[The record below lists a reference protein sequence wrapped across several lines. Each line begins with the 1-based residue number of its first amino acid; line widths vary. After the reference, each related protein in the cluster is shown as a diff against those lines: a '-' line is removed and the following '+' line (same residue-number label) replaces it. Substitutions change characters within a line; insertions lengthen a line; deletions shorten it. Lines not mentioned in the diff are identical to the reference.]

1 MRGNP
6 LLQNFIH
13 LIEVLKGNPLS
24 LPVFVVLYALACFLV
39 PVSLFPVAG
48 GVLFGFRAG
57 MVINLGAVLLGA
69 TGPFF
74 IARRLGQH
82 TLTRFF
88 SRWHNR
94 DAAARLRNPSPWGFI
109 VIRLLGFPPFIVTNY
124 LAGLSHMR
132 YRRFLW
138 TSAVGLIPWT
148 FVMTFFADT
157 FWTVLNEAGMGG
169 FRKAV
174 MNHARPLVWGALLV
188 AVVMAA
194 GFLLNRRSKG
204 KSVTPEVQN

>member
-1 MRGNP
+1 M
-6 LLQNFIH
+6 LHNFIH
-13 LIEVLKGNPLS
+13 LIEALKGNPLS
-24 LPVFVVLYALACFLV
+24 LPVFVVLYAAACFV
-39 PVSLFPVAG
+39 IPVSLFPVAG

-57 MVINLGAVLLGA
+57 MVINLATVLLGA

-82 TLTRFF
+82 SLTRFF

-94 DAAARLRNPSPWGFI
+94 DAAARLRNPSPWGCI
-109 VIRLLGFPPFIVTNY
+109 VVRLLGFPPFVVTNY

-138 TSAVGLIPWT
+138 TTAFGLLPWT

-157 FWTVLNEAGMGG
+157 FWTVLIEAGMDG
-169 FRKAV
+169 FRKA
-174 MNHARPLVWGALLV
+174 MMHHARPLLWGALCV
-188 AVVMAA
+188 AAFMSV
-194 GFLLNRRSKG
+194 GLLLNRRTK
-204 KSVTPEVQN
+204 KKVPKLNL

>member
-1 MRGNP
+1 M
-6 LLQNFIH
+6 LHNFIH
-13 LIEVLKGNPLS
+13 LIEALKGNPLS
-24 LPVFVVLYALACFLV
+24 LPVFVVLYALACYVV

-57 MVINLGAVLLGA
+57 IVINLATVLLGA

-82 TLTRFF
+82 ALTRFF
-88 SRWHNR
+88 RRWHNR

-109 VIRLLGFPPFIVTNY
+109 VIRLLGFPPFVVTNY

-138 TSAVGLIPWT
+138 TTAVGLLPWT
-148 FVMTFFADT
+148 FVMTFFAHT
-157 FWTVLNEAGMGG
+157 FWAVLMEAGMDG

-174 MNHARPLVWGALLV
+174 LHHARPLVGGALLV
-188 AVVMAA
+188 AGLMTV
-194 GFLLNRRSKG
+194 GLLLNRRSK
-204 KSVTPEVQN
+204 KRVTPAAHS

>member
-1 MRGNP
+1 
-6 LLQNFIH
+6 LHNFIH
-13 LIEVLKGNPLS
+13 LIEVLKGNPFS
-24 LPVFVVLYALACFLV
+24 LPIFVGLYAMACFLV

-48 GVLFGFRAG
+48 GVLFGFRDG
-57 MVINLGAVLLGA
+57 LVINLVSVLLGA

-82 TLTRFF
+82 ALTRFF

-94 DAAARLRNPSPWGFI
+94 DAAARLRNPSPWGFM
-109 VIRLLGFPPFIVTNY
+109 VIRLLGFPPFVVTNY

-138 TSAVGLIPWT
+138 TSAVGLLPWT

-157 FWTVLNEAGMGG
+157 FWVVLLEAGMEG
-169 FRKAV
+169 FQKAV
-174 MNHARPLVWGALLV
+174 MHHARPLLGGAVLLV
-188 AVVMAA
+188 GVLMV
-194 GFLLNRRSKG
+194 GYLVNRRSK
-204 KSVTPEVQN
+204 KKIIPPVQS